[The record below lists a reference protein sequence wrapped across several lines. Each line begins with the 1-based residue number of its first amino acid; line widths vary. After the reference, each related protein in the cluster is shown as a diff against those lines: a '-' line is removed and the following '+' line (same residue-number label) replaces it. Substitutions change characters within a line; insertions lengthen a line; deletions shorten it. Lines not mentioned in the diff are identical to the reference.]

1 MEWPEYE
8 RMYRVEDSHWWFV
21 GRRQLARVFI
31 EQQFVPNSR
40 QRILDIGCGTGGNL
54 VFLARWGQGSGID
67 LSPLALSLARCR
79 RLPRLAQASGLA
91 LPYADHSFDLVT
103 LFDVLYHRWISDD
116 EQALKEAYRVL
127 RPGGW
132 LLLTDSALPSLWSIH
147 DEIYYARQRYT
158 LPAVQTKLIE
168 VGFETGVFS
177 YANSLLLPFV
187 IAIRTLL
194 RWLPVTED
202 VDVQSLPHWLNRL
215 LMGVRSLEAFWLRQ
229 GHTLPLGSSLI
240 CFTQKPQ
247 AQGSN
252 KFPDLFI
259 EQRLEIRDSG

>member
-21 GRRQLARVFI
+21 GRRQLARIFI
-31 EQQFVPNSR
+31 EQQFTSHSG
-40 QRILDIGCGTGGNL
+40 QRILDVGCGTGGNL
-54 VFLARWGQGSGID
+54 AFLAEWGQGSGID

-91 LPYADHSFDLVT
+91 LPYANHSFDLVT

-116 EQALKEAYRVL
+116 DQAIKEAYRVL

-132 LLLTDSALPSLWSIH
+132 LLLTDSALPSLWSVH

-158 LPAVQTKLIE
+158 LTAVRTKLTE
-168 VGFETGVFS
+168 AGFGGGVFS
-177 YANSLLLPFV
+177 YANTLLLPLV
-187 IAIRTLL
+187 AATRIVT
-194 RWLPVTED
+194 RWFPGAEDD
-202 VDVQSLPHWLNRL
+202 VDVQPLPDWLNQL
-215 LMGVRSLEAFWLRQ
+215 LVGVRSLETFWLCR

-240 CFTQKPQ
+240 CFTRKP
-247 AQGSN
+247 
-252 KFPDLFI
+252 PI
-259 EQRLEIRDSG
+259 